1 MEIFR
6 SFYIPELYSRRKG
19 KLFFFCLRNCVS
31 LCLSHLVSFF
41 FSILDEREPAVSGTP
56 VTGREFALP
65 DVAMEAP
72 SCIPDDY
79 LHRGAGSSAEVN
91 KQITSGR
98 DNNELELTGYP

>member
-41 FSILDEREPAVSGTP
+41 FSILDEREPAVSSTP

-72 SCIPDDY
+72 SFIPDDY

>member
-1 MEIFR
+1 MEIFL

-19 KLFFFCLRNCVS
+19 KLFFFCVRNCVS

-72 SCIPDDY
+72 SFIPDDY